1 MGLVRFETLPDF
13 NDGDYGFDDT
23 DPRGPWQMVPLG
35 GPKYLRLKVVGTTVA
50 SIESDN
56 PGIASVTS
64 AEKEI
69 GYKSVYRFD
78 GKAKGPASIYVRGSQ
93 REVLAR
99 LQIEVKSLRNPF
111 VQFFLVSD
119 KTGRR
124 TTTTMKD
131 VWTWMEIANRMIF
144 SPQINVTFTLKS
156 VQDVKV
162 DMDLG
167 DPIDFGSIGMMPFVE
182 KVTPAEKKWHAIT
195 DRGALGRG
203 VFNVFCVWDFVH
215 SSDSEQ
221 FDAFVASKTRITA
234 EEMERSG
241 ANYNMCIIKDK
252 AGGGIVPE
260 WMVYAHEAGH
270 YLEGFPFHYEGRKGF
285 YPLMRGDGLLGA
297 RLLRRDAEKMNP

>member
-23 DPRGPWQMVPLG
+23 DPRSTWQMVPLG

-119 KTGRR
+119 KTDDNHHDEGR
-124 TTTTMKD
+124 
-131 VWTWMEIANRMIF
+131 
-144 SPQINVTFTLKS
+144 L
-156 VQDVKV
+156 
-162 DMDLG
+162 DMDG
-167 DPIDFGSIGMMPFVE
+167 DCQQNDLFAPDQRHFHIEICS
-182 KVTPAEKKWHAIT
+182 
-195 DRGALGRG
+195 GR
-203 VFNVFCVWDFVH
+203 
-215 SSDSEQ
+215 
-221 FDAFVASKTRITA
+221 
-234 EEMERSG
+234 
-241 ANYNMCIIKDK
+241 
-252 AGGGIVPE
+252 
-260 WMVYAHEAGH
+260 
-270 YLEGFPFHYEGRKGF
+270 
-285 YPLMRGDGLLGA
+285 
-297 RLLRRDAEKMNP
+297 